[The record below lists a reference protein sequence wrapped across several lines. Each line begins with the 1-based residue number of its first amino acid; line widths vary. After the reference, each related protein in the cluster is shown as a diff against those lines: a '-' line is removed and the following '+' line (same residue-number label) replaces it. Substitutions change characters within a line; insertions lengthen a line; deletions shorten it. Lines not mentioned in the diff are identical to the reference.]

1 MMRRVA
7 LVCLALGGLGA
18 TAHAQSAQKFS
29 VQGSGALVFPTASE
43 TDFSNNTRLGWEAQL
58 RYTFSR
64 FSLGAG
70 YQQATV
76 YKLDTGTFSG
86 AVSVG
91 FVEPRYVVAA
101 NNRLAL
107 YLAGRLG
114 ASKLLCDPKQDCAE
128 QSLQLAVGGGGGVL
142 VKLGGRVSID
152 LGSQYFATKYN
163 NAETVGGTTSAG
175 YVLARLGL
183 SVGL

>member
-7 LVCLALGGLGA
+7 LVCLALGGLSG
-18 TAHAQSAQKFS
+18 TANGQSQQRWGI
-29 VQGSGALVFPTASE
+29 QGSGALVFPTTAE
-43 TDFSNNTRLGWEAQL
+43 TDFQNNTRLGWEIQL

-70 YQQATV
+70 YQRATV

-86 AVSVG
+86 SVSVG
-91 FVEPRYVVAA
+91 FLEPRYVVTAKD
-101 NNRLAL
+101 RLAL
-107 YLAGRLG
+107 YVAGRLG
-114 ASKLLCDPKQDCAE
+114 ASKLLCDPKDDCAE

-142 VKLGGRVSID
+142 VKLGNRVSVD
-152 LGSQYFATKYN
+152 LGSQYFATRYT
-163 NAETVGGTTSAG
+163 NAPEVGGTTSAG

>member
-1 MMRRVA
+1 MMRRVGLIGVACAA
-7 LVCLALGGLGA
+7 LSG
-18 TAHAQSAQKFS
+18 TAAAQSMQKFS
-29 VQGSGALVFPTASE
+29 IQGSGAVVFPTAAE
-43 TDFSNNTRLGWEAQL
+43 TDFQNNTRLGWEVQL

-64 FSLGAG
+64 FSLGGG
-70 YQQATV
+70 YQRATV
-76 YKLDTGTFSG
+76 YKLDTGTFTG

-91 FVEPRYVVAA
+91 FLEPRYVVAA
-101 NNRLAL
+101 GSRLAA

-114 ASKLLCDPKQDCAE
+114 ASKLLCDPKEDCAD

-142 VKLGGRVSID
+142 VKLGSRVAVD
-152 LGSQYFATKYN
+152 LGSQYFATRYN
-163 NAETVGGTTSAG
+163 NDPAVGGTTSAG